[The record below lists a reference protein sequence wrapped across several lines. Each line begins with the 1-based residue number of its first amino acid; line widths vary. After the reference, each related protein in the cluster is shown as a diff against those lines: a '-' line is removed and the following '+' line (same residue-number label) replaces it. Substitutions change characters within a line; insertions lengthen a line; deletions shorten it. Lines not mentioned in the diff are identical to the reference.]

1 MYSLIATDWDVQQ
14 VPLWSCGDPLKYP
27 VPREDGDLW
36 DKLLKPLLERD
47 KQQCDAWRDEV
58 ENLLIFVSQF
68 FSTFPYGASCV
79 HSCLGRSLLC
89 GSHSICRRLVQGHA
103 AGSKPDDH

>member
-1 MYSLIATDWDVQQ
+1 MSTESKTEPEVCFYTVHSPIVTDWDVQQ

-68 FSTFPYGASCV
+68 PLNFLTVLHVCIHV
-79 HSCLGRSLLC
+79 
-89 GSHSICRRLVQGHA
+89 
-103 AGSKPDDH
+103 